1 VENAVTIEQFHAL
14 LSSKEAES
22 PLLKALRKLKRIE
35 EPEKITALDAVP
47 LQHWGGW
54 GP

>member
-1 VENAVTIEQFHAL
+1 MENAVTIEQFHAL
-14 LSSKEAES
+14 LSSKDNEG
-22 PLLKALRKLKRIE
+22 PLLKALRKLTRIK
-35 EPEKITALDAVP
+35 EPEKITALEAVP